1 MSELHA
7 AVKRQEIPAPI
18 GAPDA
23 AVLERAFREFNEV
36 SQRLEKKYELLV
48 RETESLRAQL
58 REKDLAVKRAERLAT
73 LGETAA
79 AIAHE
84 VRNPLGAIKL
94 FVSLLRREVSG
105 KKGAGELVD
114 QIDKSI
120 NHLDGVVSNILQFS
134 RDRGM
139 ELSPV
144 NLHAIIQ
151 ERVCGFGS
159 GAPASQ
165 FSVKLDLQA
174 APFLKGNEHG
184 LRQVVYNLLLNA
196 AQATR
201 YRGEVCI
208 ATRDEGADKVVLT
221 VHDNGPGIPDSVLGK
236 IFEPFVTTRNEGT
249 GLGLAIVQQIVEHH
263 GGSITAANEGGAVF
277 TITLPRNT

>member
-1 MSELHA
+1 MREPTSALKHPET
-7 AVKRQEIPAPI
+7 EIVEV
-18 GAPDA
+18 PDA
-23 AVLERAFREFNEV
+23 AMLERAFREFNEV
-36 SQRLEKKYELLV
+36 SRRLEKKYELLV

-94 FVSLLRREVSG
+94 FVGLLRREVAG
-105 KKGAGELVD
+105 KKSAGELVE

-139 ELSPV
+139 ELAPV
-144 NLHAIIQ
+144 NLNAIIQ
-151 ERVCGFGS
+151 ERVCAFTSGS
-159 GAPASQ
+159 DAPH
-165 FSVKLDLQA
+165 FKVEPKLEA
-174 APFLKGNEHG
+174 APFLRGNEHG

-201 YRGEVCI
+201 HRGTVKI
-208 ATRDEGADKVVLT
+208 STRDDGPNAVLLT
-221 VHDNGPGIPDSVLGK
+221 VRDDGPGIPAEILGK
-236 IFEPFVTTRNEGT
+236 VFEPFVTTRNEGT
-249 GLGLAIVQQIVEHH
+249 GLGLAIVQQILEHH
-263 GGSITAANEGGAVF
+263 GGTIAVANDGGAVF
-277 TITLPRNT
+277 SITLPRNT